1 MSKVFERNYKIE
13 DSFDKQI
20 GIKENKIIILNNIIQ
35 SKESER
41 TENSNQSSEMSS
53 ANDQV
58 IIDLDS
64 ISEVQNGNTSKTNS
78 NDSKQ
83 LVRSKKKLFGN

>member
-35 SKESER
+35 SKESEK

-53 ANDQV
+53 ANGQV
-58 IIDLDS
+58 IIDLDT

>member
-1 MSKVFERNYKIE
+1 MSKVFERNYKTE

-35 SKESER
+35 SKESEK
-41 TENSNQSSEMSS
+41 TENSDQSSEMSS
-53 ANDQV
+53 ANGQV

>member
-35 SKESER
+35 SKESEK
-41 TENSNQSSEMSS
+41 TENSDQSSEMSS
-53 ANDQV
+53 ANGQV

>member
-35 SKESER
+35 SKESEK
-41 TENSNQSSEMSS
+41 TENSNQFSEMSS
-53 ANDQV
+53 ANGQV

>member
-53 ANDQV
+53 ANGQV